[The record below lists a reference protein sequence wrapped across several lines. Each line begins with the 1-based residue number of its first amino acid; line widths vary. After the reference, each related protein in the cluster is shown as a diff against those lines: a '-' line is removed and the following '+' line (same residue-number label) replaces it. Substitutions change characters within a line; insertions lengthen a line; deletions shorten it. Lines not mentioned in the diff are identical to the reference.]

1 MNIKT
6 EVAGTVWKVLK
17 QVGEAVAVEEEF
29 IIIEAMKMELPV
41 CAPRAG
47 VLVEVNVREGDVV
60 KEGQI
65 VAVLGT

>member
-17 QVGEAVAVEEEF
+17 QVGEVVAVEEEF

-47 VLVEVNVREGDVV
+47 VLAEVNVREGDVV